1 MSLVNNLTQTFS
13 LDEANN
19 ETNILDNLEQIT
31 KTDNEEDNFVLK
43 KTRKPRSKKTEEEL
57 VKKTIK
63 KSETKPIEL
72 YPYQV
77 EHKLTLDNILKKS
90 PFAFDFSMLGTGK
103 TYTTSYVFAE
113 NLENRFK
120 HLISIAP
127 VSVKSKWKIMERDHG
142 INLTKSIS
150 FCELRSVKFKQPK
163 HGLLI
168 RKDFTAPVKHA
179 DGTTGEKECVEYKCS
194 KEYLEMVNE
203 GVLLV
208 IDEIQNIKNMSNQLD
223 ACRELMRPIIEG
235 FNNKRQLTP
244 LIEQIDNIEKQVS
257 QFKDQ
262 QCATCIFKKKQL
274 ETLYERRHELLTN
287 PGQSRIILLSG
298 SPIDKKQ
305 QVIHFY
311 RALGIMESDRLS
323 ANNPQTWEI
332 IWKGMA
338 EIEEYF
344 IDNWGK
350 DEVSNVRHSFLFGN
364 PRERELEEYCYR
376 LFQRIMKKQI
386 CSSMKPPPQITKI
399 FKRNAFYSLA
409 VEHEVELLMK
419 GVELL
424 RKSTRFN
431 QTTNTIDFGH
441 DGMESLQ
448 GVIRAL
454 TMIETSKISLFVRIA
469 QSALDESP
477 NQKVVICV
485 NYTES
490 INDLMELLADYNPLR
505 MDGSLSA
512 TQRGIAIESFQRP
525 DNEHRL
531 LIGNLSVCS
540 TGIDLDDQHG
550 DYPRLCLVSPNYS
563 TITLYQLS
571 HRFQRANTKSDSTI
585 HFVFCKESTELP
597 ILNALAKKS
606 NVMKEVTDQQVEYGI
621 VFPGDYE
628 IWEEPDLEN
637 EALTEE
643 QISKI
648 QHAMKV

>member
-1 MSLVNNLTQTFS
+1 MTLMNNISQIIS
-13 LDEANN
+13 PDETTNENDYSNN
-19 ETNILDNLEQIT
+19 TVSIKLKKQRSKQVKKNNTNIEEQ
-31 KTDNEEDNFVLK
+31 N
-43 KTRKPRSKKTEEEL
+43 
-57 VKKTIK
+57 IK
-63 KSETKPIEL
+63 KPIQL
-72 YPYQV
+72 YPYQID
-77 EHKLTLDNILKKS
+77 HKNKLDNILKKT

-103 TYTTSYVFAE
+103 TYTSSYIFSE
-113 NLENRFK
+113 NLDDRFK
-120 HLISIAP
+120 HLVSIAP
-127 VSVKSKWKIMERDHG
+127 VSVKSKWKYMEKEHG

-150 FCELRSVKFKQPK
+150 YCELRSVKFKQPK

-168 RKDFTAPVKHA
+168 RRDYMKPVHHQ
-179 DGTTGEKECVEYKCS
+179 DGTTTEKECVEYKCS
-194 KEYLEMVNE
+194 KEYLKLVNE

-223 ACRELMRPIIEG
+223 ACQELMRPIIEG
-235 FNNKRQLTP
+235 FYKKQVIPIQNQIYQL
-244 LIEQIDNIEKQVS
+244 EKQIED
-257 QFKDQ
+257 FKDKS
-262 QCATCIFKKKQL
+262 CPTCIAKIKQV
-274 ETLYERRHELLTN
+274 ELLNERLAELINN
-287 PGQSRIILLSG
+287 PGNSRIILLSG
-298 SPIDKKQ
+298 SPIDKKK

-323 ANNPQTWEI
+323 AVNPQTWSI

-344 IDNWGK
+344 IKNWGEE
-350 DEVSNVRHSFLFGN
+350 EVQKIKTRFIYGK
-364 PRERELEEYCYR
+364 PREYELEEYCYL
-376 LFQRIMKKQI
+376 LFNKIMKKHI
-386 CSSMKPPPQITKI
+386 CCSMNPPPQTTQIY
-399 FKRNAFYSLA
+399 KRNAFYTLG

-424 RKSTRFN
+424 RKTTRFN

-469 QSALDESP
+469 QSALDENP

-485 NYTES
+485 NYTDT
-490 INDLMELLADYNPLR
+490 INDLMELLIHYKPLR

-512 TQRGIAIESFQRP
+512 NQRGVVIDLFQQP
-525 DNEHRL
+525 NNEHRL

-550 DYPRLCLVSPNYS
+550 DYQRLCIVSPNYS

-571 HRFQRANTKSDSTI
+571 HRFQRANTKSNSTI
-585 HFVFCKESTELP
+585 HFVFCKESAELP

-606 NVMKEVTDQQVEYGI
+606 NVMKEVTDEQVEYGI

-628 IWEEPDLEN
+628 IWEDPDDIN
-637 EALTEE
+637 NISLTQT
-643 QISKI
+643 QIDKI
-648 QHAMKV
+648 KMAIEVKTN